1 MSSTQFH
8 RIQFGTANDWQTP
21 PTQEELAT
29 VPAMTHKEMT
39 EIMRSDEYKTSARC
53 RALVAESLRRHG
65 LQVKQPTGIDGSP
78 LEPVQSGDD
87 IEAKREAV
95 QALFRDPRYKTS
107 ALFRRETAEKLAAL
121 TANDGTIPADAMKTP
136 GQTVSVGISSSPYRG
151 SDLAVRKFARVEME
165 PTFTTNQAPVKSV
178 PAKEAFSE

>member
-1 MSSTQFH
+1 MGITTRVEFN
-8 RIQFGTANDWQTP
+8 IPDNWNGAPTAQELSEV
-21 PTQEELAT
+21 PT
-29 VPAMTHKEMT
+29 MTHAEMT
-39 EIMRSDEYKTSARC
+39 EVMKSTEYKTSSKC

-78 LEPVQSGDD
+78 VEPVQTGDD

-95 QALFRDPRYKTS
+95 QAMFRDPRYKS
-107 ALFRRETAEKLAAL
+107 SPLYRKEVAEKLAAL

-151 SDLAVRKFARVEME
+151 ADLAVRKFGRVEME
-165 PTFTTNQAPVKSV
+165 PTFTTNQAPVK
-178 PAKEAFSE
+178 PAPAPKEAFSE